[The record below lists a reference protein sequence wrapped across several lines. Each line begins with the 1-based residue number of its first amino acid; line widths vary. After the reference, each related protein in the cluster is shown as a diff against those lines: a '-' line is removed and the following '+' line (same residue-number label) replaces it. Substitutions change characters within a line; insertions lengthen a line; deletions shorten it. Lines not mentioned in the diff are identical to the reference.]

1 MYLLPYFNRKKLVR
15 VKEWS
20 VFKRNAPISNSHFF
34 GGLKKSAGKGL
45 WIFFCLFVTS
55 NTCYKK
61 NTEMRTNPNF
71 FKTKVTCWVDPKKK
85 SHCGGFQGGKFVR
98 SGYILDSSLFEY
110 KNCIKDRT
118 IYLGRNKYFWV
129 KYQTSFYEI
138 YIINGS
144 DNKHIG

>member
-1 MYLLPYFNRKKLVR
+1 MVSFQKKRPSLTLIFLGVWKKVREKVCESSSAFSSRPTLVTKRTLKWEQTPIFLKPRSHAELTQRKNLI
-15 VKEWS
+15 
-20 VFKRNAPISNSHFF
+20 A
-34 GGLKKSAGKGL
+34 
-45 WIFFCLFVTS
+45 
-55 NTCYKK
+55 
-61 NTEMRTNPNF
+61 
-71 FKTKVTCWVDPKKK
+71 
-85 SHCGGFQGGKFVR
+85 GGFRGGKFVR